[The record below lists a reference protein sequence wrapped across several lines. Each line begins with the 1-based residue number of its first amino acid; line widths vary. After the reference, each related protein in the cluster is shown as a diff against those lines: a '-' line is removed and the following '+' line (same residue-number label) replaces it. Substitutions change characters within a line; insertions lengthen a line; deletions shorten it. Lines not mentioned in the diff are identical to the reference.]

1 MTSRYRGEKAV
12 PFSLKGMGITPI
24 VERSVVSGIDVP
36 LLSFPRF
43 HGFRQTN
50 RTSWFAILLCL
61 SLSLAMQRL
70 PRRRVVHAG
79 TGSRCYVST
88 GTHQQFHLTL
98 VYVPGSLALE

>member
-1 MTSRYRGEKAV
+1 MVSSERAARTSRYRGEKAV

-50 RTSWFAILLCL
+50 RTSWFAIGQ
-61 SLSLAMQRL
+61 SDTHEYTEAAEVM
-70 PRRRVVHAG
+70 AG
-79 TGSRCYVST
+79 EY
-88 GTHQQFHLTL
+88 
-98 VYVPGSLALE
+98 LEQIF